1 MTSPSPW
8 RSLGDKLAALLGDA
22 IDAATRKT
30 KAVVIVE
37 DTAAPYPPPRNPALA
52 TAYHARYVAVV
63 AATRVEVLELIERGA
78 LSEHDGDALLECLAA
93 MEDDADA

>member
-8 RSLGDKLAALLGDA
+8 RSLGDKLATLLGDA

-37 DTAAPYPPPRNPALA
+37 DTAPYPPPRNPALA
-52 TAYHARYVAVV
+52 SAYLARYVAVV
-63 AATRVEVLELIERGA
+63 ASTRVEVLELIERGA
-78 LSEHDGDALLECLAA
+78 LSEHDGDQLLECLAA